1 MWNSCPIR
9 FYGYFILVSR
19 RLLLTNYRV
28 QLHSP
33 NNHNSKAA
41 TSIARWF
48 FANEKNYL
56 TSLESH
62 GHEDGIIT
70 THELQTLFVEGG
82 MEEAKALSN
91 EDFVKALQT
100 IGIDIESEQGLL
112 SSSSIGTSF
121 ASFRDSHTESI
132 AAEETKAVEQKKE
145 PIEQPSSQAS
155 SVLWNHMVIAPHRC
169 PHDCWPQPS

>member
-1 MWNSCPIR
+1 
-9 FYGYFILVSR
+9 
-19 RLLLTNYRV
+19 
-28 QLHSP
+28 
-33 NNHNSKAA
+33 
-41 TSIARWF
+41 
-48 FANEKNYL
+48 
-56 TSLESH
+56 
-62 GHEDGIIT
+62 
-70 THELQTLFVEGG
+70 

-145 PIEQPSSQAS
+145 PIEQPSSQEITGGGTEINVAEETKS
-155 SVLWNHMVIAPHRC
+155 ANEPTE
-169 PHDCWPQPS
+169 QPSSQEITEEKTEINAAEETKSVEEPTEQPSSQEITEEKLKSTWLKKPNLPKSQ